1 LFKYR
6 LEKVLS
12 LREQELEKIKIEFQ
26 EAANQVRQIEL
37 KIQQNKSQQTATQN
51 NLVTPEGLT
60 SPKLYINRLNY
71 LKQQLETLEQHLMR
85 AKEILLEVRDRMLE
99 AQQKAEALK
108 RHREKK
114 KAEHDKE
121 ELRKEEIELNEI
133 ALIMRRVREDQNAEE

>member
-1 LFKYR
+1 MFKYR

-26 EAANQVRQIEL
+26 EAANQVRQIEH

-114 KAEHDKE
+114 KAEYDKE

-133 ALIMRRVREDQNAEE
+133 ALIMRRVKQDQNAEE